1 MAVSLNVIPKVL
13 YRPGEAFESV
23 KEATTLKDGIL
34 LAFVFAAA
42 GLIISQTVSFFTTKS
57 MGFGAY
63 DAFFKNM
70 ELLSF
75 LWIVIIIFQ
84 IIAAVV
90 SVIAVGWL
98 SAKLAK
104 SLFKG
109 VEDVQRTVGFLGY
122 GQVIS
127 FVFVII
133 NTVIFAGFLKDFFS
147 SSFYFFPFSGN
158 FWLAWGV
165 LMLVE
170 LIGLVW
176 MIYVNG
182 TAVSVANNI
191 KFLEGAVTYI
201 ISAIAV
207 GIVLWIIMA
216 IPMMLLMIA
225 VMFGEGGMMDNM
237 ADAMNAAEI
246 AAEEGDVSICYDIS
260 DPWGNMKEMCIMSVA
275 EETNNVSLC
284 YNITDWV
291 MYRDFCIMAIA
302 IDNKNS
308 TLCGEIETPMYRKQ
322 CEMGATPGNRTNS

>member
-1 MAVSLNVIPKVL
+1 MAVSLNTIPRVL
-13 YRPGEAFESV
+13 YRPREAFESV
-23 KEATTLKDGIL
+23 KETTTLKDGLL
-34 LAFVFAAA
+34 LAFIFAVA
-42 GLIISQTVSFFTTKS
+42 GLVISQTVSFFTTKS

-63 DAFFKNM
+63 DMFFKNM

-75 LWIVIIIFQ
+75 LWVVSIIFQ
-84 IIAAVV
+84 IIAAVA

-98 SAKLAK
+98 SAKIAK

-122 GQVIS
+122 GQVVG
-127 FVFVII
+127 FVLVIT
-133 NTVIFAGFLKDFFS
+133 NTVIFAVFLKDFFS

-158 FWLAWGV
+158 FWIAWGI
-165 LMLVE
+165 LMLVG
-170 LIGLVW
+170 LAGLVW
-176 MIYVNG
+176 MAYVNG
-182 TAVSVANNI
+182 TAVSAANNI
-191 KFLEGAVTYI
+191 KLLEGVATYI
-201 ISAIAV
+201 ISAIFV
-207 GIVLWIIMA
+207 GIVIWIIMA
-216 IPMMLLMIA
+216 VPMMLLMIA

-246 AAEEGDVSICYDIS
+246 ATEEEDVSICYNIS

-284 YNITDWV
+284 YNITEWV

-308 TLCGEIETPMYRKQ
+308 TLCGEIGTPIYRKQ